1 LLSPGLTRDILP
13 PMTRRPSLALPFST
27 LLIASI
33 ALSGCGLRLTQ
44 IQTADDKPAN
54 VAVYFKVETTDGDP
68 VGGMTAEQFEIHED
82 DELVSVLESQQTIL
96 NPEVAASHYTL
107 LLVDMSGSV
116 VDSEDAPKVI
126 EAALLF
132 TSEVEANNKVAIYA
146 FDGEEEIHKIT
157 DFTGSAGGAEAR
169 AQSLQSFTPKDKSTN
184 LNGAIVQGLVVLD
197 EGLEDAENPLK
208 IGTMVV
214 FTDGSDRAA
223 RVSDEEMLEAID
235 TTPYDVFAIGLGA
248 ELDENDL
255 GKIGKDGMAL
265 AKDSNEIQKAFETI
279 GKRIEELTKSY
290 YLLSYCSPARAGEHT
305 VTIKAKHKPEGKKNE
320 LKGELESEFDA
331 TGFDKG
337 CDPNQKP
344 KFDITK
350 GDAVSGEE
358 SKKKKPKLFEP
369 KASAS
374 ADAG

>member
-1 LLSPGLTRDILP
+1 
-13 PMTRRPSLALPFST
+13 MTRRPWLALPFST
-27 LLIASI
+27 LLIASVG
-33 ALSGCGLRLTQ
+33 LSGCGLRLTQ

-54 VAVYFKVETTDGDP
+54 VAVYFKVETTQGDP

-116 VDSEDAPKVI
+116 VDSDDAPKVI

-146 FDGEEEIHKIT
+146 FDGEEEIHKIS

-169 AQSLQSFTPKDKSTN
+169 AQSLQSFAPKDKSTN

-214 FTDGSDRAA
+214 FTDGTDRAA
-223 RVSDEEMLEAID
+223 RVSDEEMLDAVNA
-235 TTPYDVFAIGLGA
+235 TPYDVFAIGLGA

-279 GKRIEELTKSY
+279 GKRIDELTKSY

-305 VTIKAKHKPEGKKNE
+305 VTIKAKHKPEGKKSE

-350 GDAVSGEE
+350 GDALGEE
-358 SKKKKPKLFEP
+358 EGKKKKPKLFQP

-374 ADAG
+374 AEAG

>member
-1 LLSPGLTRDILP
+1 
-13 PMTRRPSLALPFST
+13 MTRWLPLSTALST
-27 LLIASI
+27 LVIASFGL
-33 ALSGCGLRLTQ
+33 AGCGLKLTR

-54 VAVYFKVETTDGDP
+54 VAVYFKVETTQGDP
-68 VGGMTAEQFEIHED
+68 VGGMTAEQFEIYED
-82 DELVSVLESQQTIL
+82 DKRVSALESQQTIL

-116 VDSEDAPKVI
+116 VDSEDAGKVI

-169 AQSLQSFTPKDKSTN
+169 AQSLQSFKPKDKSTN
-184 LNGAIVQGLVVLD
+184 LNGAVVQGLQTLD

-214 FTDGSDRAA
+214 FTDGTDRAA
-223 RVSDEEMLEAID
+223 RVSEDEMLEAVRD
-235 TTPYDVFAIGLGA
+235 TPYDVFAIGLGA
-248 ELDENDL
+248 ELSESDL
-255 GKIGKDGMAL
+255 QKIGKDGTAL
-265 AKDSNEIQKAFETI
+265 AKDSNEIQKAFDTI

-290 YLLSYCSPARAGEHT
+290 YLLSYCSPARAGAHT
-305 VTIKAKHKPEGKKNE
+305 VTIKAKHKPEGKKSE
-320 LKGELESEFDA
+320 LKGELETEFDA

-350 GDAVSGEE
+350 GDALGAGDEG
-358 SKKKKPKLFEP
+358 KKKPKA

-374 ADAG
+374 ASAG

>member
-1 LLSPGLTRDILP
+1 
-13 PMTRRPSLALPFST
+13 MTRWPSLALPISS
-27 LLIASI
+27 LLFAS
-33 ALSGCGLRLTQ
+33 LGVSGCGLKLTR

-54 VAVYFKVETTDGDP
+54 VAVYFKVETTDGEP
-68 VGGMTAEQFEIHED
+68 VGGMTADQFEIYED
-82 DELVSVLESQQTIL
+82 DQKVSELESLQTIL

-107 LLVDMSGSV
+107 LLIDMSGSV
-116 VDSEDAPKVI
+116 VDSEDADKVT

-169 AQSLQSFTPKDKSTN
+169 AQSLQSFAPKDKSTN
-184 LNGAIVQGLVVLD
+184 LNGAVVQGLQMLD
-197 EGLEDAENPLK
+197 EGLEKAENPLK

-214 FTDGSDRAA
+214 FTDGTDRAA
-223 RVSDEEMLEAID
+223 RVSEDDMLAAVD
-235 TTPYDVFAIGLGA
+235 ATPYDVFAIGLGA
-248 ELDENDL
+248 ELSESDL
-255 GKIGKDGMAL
+255 QKIGKDGTAL
-265 AKDSNEIQKAFETI
+265 AKESDDIQKAFDTI
-279 GKRIEELTKSY
+279 GKRIEALTKSY

-305 VTIKAKHKPEGKKNE
+305 VTIKATHQHEGKSAK
-320 LKGELESEFDA
+320 LQGELETEFDA

-350 GDAVSGEE
+350 GDALGGESG
-358 SKKKKPKLFEP
+358 KAKPKAKA

-374 ADAG
+374 AG